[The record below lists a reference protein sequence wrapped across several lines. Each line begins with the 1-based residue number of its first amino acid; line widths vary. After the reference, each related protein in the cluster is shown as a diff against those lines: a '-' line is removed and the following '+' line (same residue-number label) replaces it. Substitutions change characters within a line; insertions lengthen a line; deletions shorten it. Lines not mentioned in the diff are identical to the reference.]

1 MVERYHRLKVGV
13 SDQGRINPKTN
24 VSSKPNKSGVTQ
36 MAVNVKSNN
45 QNQNQQQQHQQPRQ
59 GFTPN
64 FGISSRLSVY
74 GSGGEVFET
83 LYEKLHT
90 QVKFLN
96 EEVKPAEKYAV
107 IKLLKQN
114 AGLNYSGIILVE
126 TLGAVTSAHILMVE
140 RTGDYPE
147 KVMENVNNVR
157 YEILRTPADAL
168 DHKYV
173 AQAQAAV
180 ASALKISP
188 TDVVVTD
195 GVLVPNEFDVNS
207 DVAVSDLMNNAFKA
221 IHSENQIRVNDY
233 QGISIPEMMRDNV
246 NGKFMVQMYFNSEES
261 DVLDQIGLPIRQ
273 DVCISLKYKANSGSD
288 NRSVNQSNDMF
299 DVVKT
304 YGYVDFEYQG
314 NQQQQGMYPSTQ
326 KFIPNFIITHI
337 DSEVAPTADILML
350 GVASV
355 MALNEDLQWMQAFR
369 STAPRKGESDYND
382 IGALNV
388 EGNLENTP
396 TGYGKKY
403 DTKSKTFSMIEMN
416 KFMQTLVRPNLVVS
430 IDVPKAGGETWYTSI
445 FNYVKNG
452 DKGAFTRLMKG
463 INALTNGGMSGYEA
477 QPFLGISNRIH
488 GGFYKDKNGMRD
500 VRHLCSYLSISNYI
514 ADTAQDPAL
523 ISQYTNTL
531 YNSSLPTELRA
542 AERKKYIDEMSNN
555 TAVYKQYYDRLTF
568 TGHFLSVLSTALG
581 NAGFSPVFSNM
592 GVANDMFARRSTV
605 DFTSAMLD
613 PNARFMGQNTTYG
626 GFYSPRNYQRGY

>member
-1 MVERYHRLKVGV
+1 
-13 SDQGRINPKTN
+13 
-24 VSSKPNKSGVTQ
+24 

-45 QNQNQQQQHQQPRQ
+45 QNQNNPNQGQSNNQYQQRNT

-64 FGISSRLSVY
+64 FGINSRLSVF
-74 GSGGEVFET
+74 GNGGEVFEA
-83 LYEKLHT
+83 LYEKLNT
-90 QVKFLN
+90 QVKYFN
-96 EEVKPAEKYAV
+96 EEAKTVEKYAV
-107 IKLLKQN
+107 VKLLKQN
-114 AGLNYSGIILVE
+114 AGLNYSGIVLCE
-126 TLGAVTSAHILMVE
+126 TLNDTTSAHILMVE

-147 KVMENVNNVR
+147 KVIENINGTR

-168 DHKYV
+168 DHKYA
-173 AQAQAAV
+173 AQAQLAV
-180 ASALKISP
+180 AAALKIPADS
-188 TDVVVTD
+188 VVVTD
-195 GVLVPNEFDVNS
+195 GVLVPNEFDVSNE
-207 DVAVSDLMNNAFKA
+207 VATMDLLNNAFKA

-233 QGISIPEMMRDNV
+233 KGISIPEMMRENP
-246 NGKFMVQMYFNSEES
+246 NGKFLVNMYFNSEEA

-273 DVCISLKYKANSGSD
+273 DVCISLKYKANTGND

-314 NQQQQGMYPSTQ
+314 NQQQQGGYPSTQ
-326 KFIPNFIITHI
+326 KFVPNFVITHI
-337 DSEVAPTADILML
+337 ESEVAATSDILML

-382 IGALNV
+382 IGGLNV

-452 DKGAFTRLMKG
+452 DVGAFERLLLG
-463 INALTNGGMSGYEA
+463 INTLTNGGMANYAA
-477 QPFLGISNRIH
+477 QPFMGISNRIH
-488 GGFYKDKNGMRD
+488 GGFYKTKDGMKD
-500 VRHLCSYLSISNYI
+500 LRHLGSYLSVSNYI

-568 TGHFLSVLSTALG
+568 TGHFLSALSTALG
-581 NAGFSPVFSNM
+581 HAGFSPVFSNM

-605 DFTSAMLD
+605 DFSSAMLD

-626 GFYSPRNYQRGY
+626 GFYSPRNYTRGY